1 MILLL
6 SMPGKSE
13 WALVLIALS
22 LLIIPKIFYLV
33 TLQST
38 FNSISVENR
47 KMPAGNVWLLLI
59 PVFSIIWHFIVVGN
73 LSDSIKAEALSKKLF
88 LNEARPAYS
97 VGLAMCILDCFAII
111 PVLNIITVLIS
122 LICWI
127 IYWVKINGYKN
138 MLFSARFNNIG

>member
-1 MILLL
+1 MNLLL
-6 SMPGKSE
+6 SKPGGSE

-22 LLIIPKIFYLV
+22 ILIIPKIFYLV

-73 LSDSIKAEALSKKLF
+73 LADSIKAEALSKKLF